1 MPTRFEYVCEQGF
14 RGESGDAFKRLNEEW
29 LAKKYGYALDWYR
42 RHLIKDTSNGRV
54 IVELVAGEERLLP
67 TLGRALAEFL
77 ERLADGDNKRGDNG
91 GCDS

>member
-14 RGESGDAFKRLNEEW
+14 RGASGDA
-29 LAKKYGYALDWYR
+29 YDWYR
-42 RHLIKDTSNGRV
+42 RHLVKDTSNGRV

-77 ERLADGDNKRGDNG
+77 ERLATDDLRGKE
-91 GCDS
+91 